1 MTHVGTTARHAGRL
15 IEFFGPPGAGKTTLA
30 NAIADQSDVLTRHPL
45 SDRWSRHTAIDR
57 GRRIARGFLSGRSL
71 AAAARLIASRRLMRR
86 ESMLRLGRLIAKHD
100 WLASQTDIVLLDQG
114 MLQEL
119 YSALYAARIDDVEP
133 AALRPLL
140 AALYRPLRAT
150 IYVLNV
156 DPSVAEAR
164 IGQRTYGR
172 SKLDRMAADRRASAL
187 ARTLRLQQRII
198 AAARLTGLT
207 VHELDGA
214 TDIAQLAAQVI
225 DSSQLPARDKG
236 AEGRSD

>member
-1 MTHVGTTARHAGRL
+1 MTHVDTKARHAGQL

-30 NAIADQSDVLTRHPL
+30 NAISNQAEVVTRHPL

-57 GRRIARGFLSGRSL
+57 GRRIARGFLSGRCL
-71 AAAARLIASRRLMRR
+71 AAAMRLIANLRLTRR
-86 ESMLRLGRLIAKHD
+86 ESLLRLGRLIAKHR
-100 WLASQTDIVLLDQG
+100 WLASQSETVLLDQG

-119 YSALYAARIDDVEP
+119 YSALYAARVDDVEP

-150 IYVLNV
+150 IYVLHV

-172 SKLDRMAADRRASAL
+172 SKLDRMAAAHRASAL

-198 AAARLTGLT
+198 AAAQIAGLT
-207 VHELDGA
+207 VVDLDGA
-214 TDIAQLAAQVI
+214 ADIGQLAGQVI
-225 DSSQLPARDKG
+225 QSSQLPVREKAPG
-236 AEGRSD
+236 ILLH